1 MTSSPSGTDGSFTP
15 TDRRALR
22 AVGVQF
28 FINGALFAS
37 FVPRLPEIRDRVD
50 ISISSV
56 GLLLSAAGLAG
67 FAASAV
73 VGRIVDRLGTRR
85 VILLFGSLL
94 ALSLTVIGV
103 APVPALLLVGLM
115 GMSAFDVLVDVAMNL
130 QGSWLSARRHAPVM
144 NRLHGLWSLGTL
156 VGGFGASRLAAAGV
170 PLTAHLVT
178 ASLVLLC
185 AIGYVGRGVL
195 RTDETPSKAGVEADT
210 GAGTTGRAA
219 NGWTALVLFGSAG
232 LFAIALE
239 DTSISWAAF
248 RLSDDFGSA
257 PGFAALGYVAVTG
270 GMTVARFG
278 GDWVLARLG
287 PSRLA
292 VVAAVLSGVGLSTAT
307 LGDEPWTAIIG
318 FAVAGVGLATL
329 MPTLYDAAAHHPGRP
344 GAGLGALTG
353 GLRVGVFVIPLIV
366 GALAGTGLSVGQA
379 IAIITLPC
387 AVAYLVAARRLLP

>member
-1 MTSSPSGTDGSFTP
+1 MTAAPDDLHGSFTP

-28 FINGALFAS
+28 FVNGALFAS

-50 ISISSV
+50 ISIATV
-56 GLLLSAAGLAG
+56 GLLLSAGGLAG
-67 FAASAV
+67 FLASAA
-73 VGRIVDRLGTRR
+73 VGRVIGRLGTRR
-85 VILLFGSLL
+85 VILVFGSAL
-94 ALSLTVIGV
+94 ALSLAVIGV
-103 APVPALLLVGLM
+103 APVPAILLIGLM

-156 VGGFGASRLAAAGV
+156 VGGVGAARLAAAEV
-170 PLTAHLVT
+170 PLTVHLLS
-178 ASLVLLC
+178 ASLLLLA

-195 RTDETPSKAGVEADT
+195 RIDEEPGPTVGDESAVASSRAPV
-210 GAGTTGRAA
+210 GRL
-219 NGWTALVLFGSAG
+219 GLLLFGAAG
-232 LFAIALE
+232 LFAIAME

-248 RLSDDFGSA
+248 RLSDDFGSS

-278 GDWVLARLG
+278 GDWVLARVG
-287 PSRLA
+287 PTRLA
-292 VVAAVLSGVGLSTAT
+292 ALAATLSGAGLAVAT
-307 LGDEPWTAIIG
+307 LGDRSGSAIVG

-329 MPTLYDAAAHHPGRP
+329 MPTLYDAAAQHPGRP

-353 GLRVGVFVIPLIV
+353 GLRVGVFVIPFAV
-366 GALAGTGLSVGQA
+366 GALAGTDLGVGQA
-379 IAIITLPC
+379 VAIITLPC